1 MIEATQLGSCCFDGR
16 EQQDSDPTSF
26 SVAARYAAP
35 EPTWTMLTIAPDP
48 FSRSVVCMTA
58 DAVPS
63 SSTLIGSQSQGVSV
77 KRTLTGQAYPVRQ
90 PWTAHGKADDLI
102 AGRENGRC
110 FHLAKAECRMRLGQ
124 RSR

>member
-1 MIEATQLGSCCFDGR
+1 MTEATQLGSCCFDRR

-63 SSTLIGSQSQGVSV
+63 SSTLIGSQSQGCPSNE
-77 KRTLTGQAYPVRQ
+77 P
-90 PWTAHGKADDLI
+90 
-102 AGRENGRC
+102 
-110 FHLAKAECRMRLGQ
+110 
-124 RSR
+124 